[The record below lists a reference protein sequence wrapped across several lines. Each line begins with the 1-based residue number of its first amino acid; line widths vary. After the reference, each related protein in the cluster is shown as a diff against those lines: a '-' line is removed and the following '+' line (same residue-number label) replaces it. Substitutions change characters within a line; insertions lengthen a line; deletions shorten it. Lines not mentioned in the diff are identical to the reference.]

1 MYHQKRAIFLPAG
14 MSPLLDQ
21 AEEEEEDEAPSAA
34 ADLEGVEMTAV
45 SSAPAPAAA
54 SPEAA
59 AAPEARLSLPRAST
73 APTPMRASTSRK
85 NSIGRESVSERE
97 ATPSRASTRLSRYS
111 ARGTEPVTGLD
122 AFRERMSRFVDDA
135 LDAAVAANDGHAR
148 SSKVERRS
156 ERWSQSYRL

>member
-21 AEEEEEDEAPSAA
+21 AEEEEEDAPSAA

-73 APTPMRASTSRK
+73 APTPMRASTSRA
-85 NSIGRESVSERE
+85 G
-97 ATPSRASTRLSRYS
+97 
-111 ARGTEPVTGLD
+111 
-122 AFRERMSRFVDDA
+122 
-135 LDAAVAANDGHAR
+135 
-148 SSKVERRS
+148 RRS
-156 ERWSQSYRL
+156 PAYAPRLGTR